1 MFLQLREEFGAD
13 LLLFPMTLIVN
24 GEPRSLPDGASVA
37 DLVRQI
43 GLEHS
48 ACAVEV
54 NKRLVPKA
62 DHPNRPLGD
71 GDSIEV
77 VTLVGGG

>member
-1 MFLQLREEFGAD
+1 
-13 LLLFPMTLIVN
+13 MTLVVN
-24 GEPRSLPDGASVA
+24 GEPRTLPDGSSVA
-37 DLVRQI
+37 DLVRNL
-43 GLEHS
+43 GLEKE

-62 DHPNRPLGD
+62 RHAGEPLND
-71 GDSIEV
+71 GDAIEV

>member
-1 MFLQLREEFGAD
+1 MSTRGGSDPD

-24 GEPRSLPDGASVA
+24 GEPRTLPQGASVA
-37 DLVRQI
+37 DLVREL
-43 GLEHS
+43 GLEKS

-54 NKRLVPKA
+54 NKRLIPKA
-62 DHPNRPLGD
+62 DHGERSLSD

>member
-1 MFLQLREEFGAD
+1 
-13 LLLFPMTLIVN
+13 MTLIVN
-24 GEPRSLPDGASVA
+24 GEPRTLPPEASVA
-37 DLVRQI
+37 DLVREL
-43 GLEHS
+43 GLEKS

-54 NKRLVPKA
+54 NRHLIPKA
-62 DHPNRPLGD
+62 DHSKRSLSE

>member
-1 MFLQLREEFGAD
+1 MD
-13 LLLFPMTLIVN
+13 LLLFAMTLIVN
-24 GEPRSLPDGASVA
+24 GEPRSLPEGASVA
-37 DLVRQI
+37 DLVREL
-43 GLEHS
+43 GLEKS

-62 DHPNRPLGD
+62 SHSDRSLGE
-71 GDSIEV
+71 GDLIEV

>member
-1 MFLQLREEFGAD
+1 
-13 LLLFPMTLIVN
+13 MTLIVN
-24 GEPRSLPDGASVA
+24 GEPRTLPPEASVA
-37 DLVRQI
+37 DLVREL
-43 GLEHS
+43 GLEKS

-54 NKRLVPKA
+54 NRRLIPKA
-62 DHPNRPLGD
+62 DHGKRSLSE